1 MPRQPDNDKL
11 ILEQAARWHLWL
23 RDNRA
28 DPSEVDVFQRWCA
41 SSDKHRR
48 AYEHIE
54 TLWRQCDGI
63 DPLDL
68 PWPTELELSLDQY
81 DGSYA
86 LPLPGQRNPLLD
98 DAGRLDTS
106 AHFVLGQQPPRP
118 ARSPRRGAGMWRIA
132 AAVAGV
138 ALLAGLLSP
147 LALERFKSPAAERY
161 ATDVAQQTAE
171 TLADGSTVTLG
182 GDSRLSVQFDERA
195 RRVVLERGEAFF
207 DVAKDASRPFTVRV
221 VDSEVR
227 AVGTAFNINKRD
239 QAVTVSVVEGVVDV
253 TRSSGPAEQT
263 AGAVQKARLERGQE
277 LVYDRSG
284 QIWATRDQV
293 APERVVAWRNGRL
306 AFVNERLD
314 RVLQDINRYSKR
326 RLVLGDNSLAGLR
339 FTGTVF
345 SADIQGWLEGLEQA
359 FNVRSLNVDDSIVL
373 LKQTDTGG

>member
-1 MPRQPDNDKL
+1 
-11 ILEQAARWHLWL
+11 
-23 RDNRA
+23 
-28 DPSEVDVFQRWCA
+28 
-41 SSDKHRR
+41 
-48 AYEHIE
+48 
-54 TLWRQCDGI
+54 
-63 DPLDL
+63 
-68 PWPTELELSLDQY
+68 
-81 DGSYA
+81 
-86 LPLPGQRNPLLD
+86 
-98 DAGRLDTS
+98 
-106 AHFVLGQQPPRP
+106 
-118 ARSPRRGAGMWRIA
+118 MWRIA

-147 LALERFKSPAAERY
+147 LVLERLKSPAAERY
-161 ATDVAQQTAE
+161 TTDVAQQTAE
-171 TLADGSTVTLG
+171 ILADGSTVTLG
-182 GDSRLSVQFDERA
+182 GDSRLSVHFDERA

-253 TRSSGPAEQT
+253 TRSSGPT
-263 AGAVQKARLERGQE
+263 ARTTGAVQKARLQRGQE

-284 QIWATRDQV
+284 HIWATRDQV
-293 APERVVAWRNGRL
+293 ALEQVVAWRNGRL

-345 SADIQGWLEGLEQA
+345 STDIQGWLEGLEQA